1 MRPVS
6 GVTCQLVPVADAYWT
21 LQPDRSTAA
30 LPSLA
35 SSMKSLVNVAPELPP
50 PPYTWL
56 ITTSGDAA
64 LADAAGNSAAT
75 VAATTIVTDRVRIDI
90 GCSYHAGLARSYP
103 QVKISSFV
111 GAVAGFSVDGMGEQP
126 GPFTVIDLF
135 DLRCNP
141 ARLTGAAA
149 TLRALAARLDDAAGL
164 LSRGQAGLGEMLDRL
179 DVPSLSGPGTLTFY
193 PHDAGDVARVL
204 AALQAA
210 AQIRAAVLAQLA

>member
-1 MRPVS
+1 MLPLSAVA
-6 GVTCQLVPVADAYWT
+6 CQLVPADAAYWT

-30 LPSLA
+30 PPRLE
-35 SSMKSLVNVAPELPP
+35 SSMKSLVNVAPALPP

-90 GCSYHAGLARSYP
+90 GCSYHARLARSYP

-111 GAVAGFSVDGMGEQP
+111 GDGAGFSVEGMGEQV
-126 GPFTVIDLF
+126 GPFTVTDLF
-135 DLRCNP
+135 DLPGDP
-141 ARLTGAAA
+141 AQLTGAAVV
-149 TLRALAARLDDAAGL
+149 LRALASRLDDAAGL
-164 LSRGQAGLGEMLDRL
+164 LRRGQAGLGLVLDRL

-193 PHDAGDVARVL
+193 PYD
-204 AALQAA
+204 
-210 AQIRAAVLAQLA
+210 